1 MLHKNSKRK
10 KNFMIYYSAYM
21 MSYDNKAWT
30 ATGVEIITGI
40 QLATEN
46 YWAKGKLVMTVN
58 PGTTGY
64 SSFSNRELTI
74 G

>member
-1 MLHKNSKRK
+1 
-10 KNFMIYYSAYM
+10 
-21 MSYDNKAWT
+21 MSCDNKAWT

-46 YWAKGKLVMTVN
+46 YWAKGKLAMTVN

-64 SSFSNRELTI
+64 SSFSSRELLDEKKVDHDSKPSKD
-74 G
+74 GKSK